1 MKKPLL
7 ALALLCSALVTQA
20 QCDGNRF
27 FNYVFSNVDLTSNV
41 QYGTNTKY
49 DGTSQNLLLDIYEP
63 SGDNEALRP
72 LVIVAHGGFFL
83 SGSKTGADVVPICE
97 AFAKM
102 GYVAVSVEYRLGIS
116 IQADLSAPMTEA
128 VMRGVQDGKAAVR
141 FFRKSAA
148 EDGNPYRINPE
159 QIFFA
164 GSSAGGY
171 IALHMAYLDTDAEI
185 PTYVNLANPGLDGG
199 LEGNSGNLGYSSS
212 VNAIVNICGA
222 IGDTAWIQPGDEPC
236 LLFHGTNDQ
245 TVPFGSAMQYAFGVA
260 PVVEV
265 DGSNSINEKLNQ
277 VGVEHC
283 FEIYEGQ
290 DHVPHMT
297 NAAYLDTTLSIMSN
311 FIGHYVC
318 NQPLDCS
325 YRTLTVG
332 VEELTQNQSLIL
344 FPNPATTYFRV
355 NADKVKRLLILDVN
369 GQVVKQS
376 LNESSVDISTLA
388 EGMYFVKVETE
399 TLSKV
404 LPLLVKH

>member
-1 MKKPLL
+1 
-7 ALALLCSALVTQA
+7 
-20 QCDGNRF
+20 
-27 FNYVFSNVDLTSNV
+27 
-41 QYGTNTKY
+41 
-49 DGTSQNLLLDIYEP
+49 
-63 SGDNEALRP
+63 
-72 LVIVAHGGFFL
+72 
-83 SGSKTGADVVPICE
+83 
-97 AFAKM
+97 
-102 GYVAVSVEYRLGIS
+102 
-116 IQADLSAPMTEA
+116 MTEA

-148 EDGNPYRINPE
+148 EDGNPYRINPD

-171 IALHMAYLDTDAEI
+171 IALHMAYLDTDSEI
-185 PTYVNLANPGLDGG
+185 PTYVNLANSGLDGG
-199 LEGNSGNLGYSSS
+199 LEGNSGNAGYSSS
-212 VNAIVNICGA
+212 INAIVNICGA

-318 NQPLDCS
+318 SQPLDCS

-332 VEELTQNQSLIL
+332 MEELTNNQDLIL

-355 NADKVKRLLILDVN
+355 NAAKVQRLVIFDVN

>member
-7 ALALLCSALVTQA
+7 ALALLCSVFVTQA

-148 EDGNPYRINPE
+148 EDGNPYRINPD

-171 IALHMAYLDTDAEI
+171 IALHMAYLDTDSEI

-199 LEGNSGNLGYSSS
+199 LEGNSGNAGYSSS
-212 VNAIVNICGA
+212 INAIVNICGA

-277 VGVEHC
+277 VEVEHC

-332 VEELTQNQSLIL
+332 MEELTNNQDLML

-355 NADKVKRLLILDVN
+355 NTAKVQRLVIFDVN
-369 GQVVKQS
+369 SQVVKQS

>member
-1 MKKPLL
+1 MKKLLL
-7 ALALLCSALVTQA
+7 ALALLCSAFVTQA

-63 SGDNEALRP
+63 NGDNEALRP

-148 EDGNPYRINPE
+148 EDGNPYRINPD

-171 IALHMAYLDTDAEI
+171 IALHMAYLDTEAEI

-325 YRTLTVG
+325 YRTLSVG

>member
-1 MKKPLL
+1 MKKTLL
-7 ALALLCSALVTQA
+7 ALTLILSSFLAKA
-20 QCDGNRF
+20 QCDGTRF

-49 DGTSQNLLLDIYEP
+49 DGTSQNLLMDIYEP
-63 SGDNEALRP
+63 IGDNEAMRP
-72 LVIVAHGGFFL
+72 LIIVAHGGFFL
-83 SGSKTGADVVPICE
+83 SGSKTGADVVPICQ

-102 GYVAVSVEYRLGIS
+102 GYVAVSLEYRLGIN
-116 IQADLSAPMTEA
+116 IQSDLSAPMTEA

-141 FFRKSAA
+141 YFRKSAA
-148 EDGNPYRINPE
+148 EDGNPYRINPD

-185 PTYVNLANPGLDGG
+185 PTYVNLSNPGLDGG
-199 LEGNSGNLGYSSS
+199 LEGNSGNAGYSSS

-297 NAAYLDTTLSIMSN
+297 NTFYLDTTLSIMSN

-325 YRTLTVG
+325 YRTLSVG
-332 VEELTQNQSLIL
+332 VNELLAHEALTL
-344 FPNPATTYFRV
+344 FPNPAVTYFQI
-355 NADKVKRLLILDVN
+355 NAAQVQRILIYNVQ
-369 GQVVKQS
+369 GQLVEQS
-376 LNESSVDISTLA
+376 LNENRVDISTLPD
-388 EGMYFVKVETE
+388 GMYFVKVESNQ
-399 TLSKV
+399 LVKV
-404 LPLLVKH
+404 LPLVIKH